1 MGVVG
6 ALGGQHWSSEKLE
19 EFLYH
24 KNSLC
29 VLPFLHT
36 PWHRTFPCCGS
47 PPTPPEIR
55 DTIYRAYLLVDD
67 GYVYSFDRNK
77 LRVSDGRP
85 IELSLAYTC
94 RLVAA
99 EMSGLALRVN
109 TVNFRTASTESM
121 RTGLC
126 RFEYLLRYLRE
137 QNQEL
142 INRTASKMS
151 PEMIDKIS
159 EDYPDFYPLFD
170 GGYGASGGRAMTTRL
185 FGATVVCK
193 MF

>member
-1 MGVVG
+1 MS
-6 ALGGQHWSSEKLE
+6 APQKPP
-19 EFLYH
+19 
-24 KNSLC
+24 LC

-47 PPTPPEIR
+47 PHPPTPPEIR

-109 TVNFRTASTESM
+109 TVTFRTASTESM
-121 RTGLC
+121 CTSLC

-142 INRTASKMS
+142 INRIASNMS
-151 PEMIDKIS
+151 PEMK
-159 EDYPDFYPLFD
+159 
-170 GGYGASGGRAMTTRL
+170 
-185 FGATVVCK
+185 
-193 MF
+193 